1 MSENLQSSIFQTL
14 PEDREALYLLVW
26 REPAER
32 IASLCNISIE
42 GLAKRCAELRIPRP
56 LTGYWKAL
64 EKGNAPAI
72 PPLPALKSSTGVKG
86 SKKDS
91 PSVKSPATVLAK
103 PASAVTKKLFPGSGN
118 AYGLINDL
126 KTYLPVSTITRD
138 GYYKPTKKK
147 LLDLNVSDTG
157 FESAIKFLSRFFD
170 ALAKQGHRVRLAA
183 RGEDF
188 HRAEIDIREDPKE
201 GGFRWENLWRPF
213 SASVICMGDMH
224 FAFNLAEMTEYVPAK
239 LVKDRYVRDEKMARW
254 SRGKNAELYLR
265 VSKHSLPTGRFL
277 LQLYSPYP
285 DAQWNIQFRQTKQC
299 GLISQIPKMIAAM
312 QDAVPLIS
320 KQIEEARIKAEK
332 WRIQREREHA
342 IYLEKEKIRRE
353 EEAYNASRAEL
364 KSIMV
369 QWAEDKRLEQF
380 FREAEQDA
388 ASLDEQQKVQVM
400 ERLQLARQ
408 FLSGDMAVERL
419 LKWKTP
425 QERLDKK

>member
-42 GLAKRCAELRIPRP
+42 RLAKRCAELQIPRP

-64 EKGNAPAI
+64 EKGTAPAI
-72 PPLPALKSSTGVKG
+72 PLLPALKLSTVVKG
-86 SKKDS
+86 GKKDS

-126 KTYLPVSTITRD
+126 KTYLPLSTITRD

-147 LLDLNVSDTG
+147 LLDLNISDTG

-170 ALAKQGHRVRLAA
+170 ALAKQGYRVRLAA

-254 SRGKNAELYLR
+254 SRGENAELYLH
-265 VSKHSLPTGRFL
+265 VSKHSLPTGLFL
-277 LQLYSPYP
+277 LQLYSPYS

-320 KQIEEARIKAEK
+320 KQLEEARIKAEK
-332 WRIQREREHA
+332 WRIQREREYA
-342 IYLEKEKIRRE
+342 IYLEKEKMRRE

-380 FREAEQDA
+380 FREAELDA
-388 ASLDEQQKVQVM
+388 ASLDEQQKIQVM
-400 ERLQLARQ
+400 ERLQLVRQ
-408 FLSGDMAVERL
+408 FLSGDTAVERL
-419 LKWKTP
+419 LKWQTP
-425 QERLDKK
+425 LERLLK

>member
-26 REPAER
+26 REPAEH

-126 KTYLPVSTITRD
+126 KTYLPMSTITRD

-201 GGFRWENLWRPF
+201 GGFRWENLWRPC
-213 SASVICMGDMH
+213 SASIICTGDMH

-254 SRGKNAELYLR
+254 NRGKNAELYLH

-277 LQLYSPYP
+277 LQLYYPYP

-320 KQIEEARIKAEK
+320 KQLEEARIKAEK

-364 KSIMV
+364 KSIMA

-388 ASLDEQQKVQVM
+388 ASLDEQQKDQVM

-408 FLSGDMAVERL
+408 FLSGDTAVERL
-419 LKWKTP
+419 LKWETP
-425 QERLDKK
+425 QERLGKK